1 MASGVTRA
9 LKGRPDH
16 DELGAQ
22 GYVDRGT
29 AIRQAIGISVRGLHI
44 SL

>member
-1 MASGVTRA
+1 MVSGMTRA

-16 DELGAQ
+16 DTLGAQ

-29 AIRQAIGISVRGLHI
+29 AIRRATDISVRGLHI